1 MKFKEYVNKAIEL
14 QQTSAAFYREHAEKA
29 QREIT
34 KTAHDPDL
42 SAQGRA
48 KKAAE
53 VRQRLGNELLQAAA
67 KRKQEYVDLLTAAKA
82 DAEATIKRGIKKPA
96 DEKVE
101 NFKKKIDKLKVE
113 LMLAPNFEVAE
124 RKINETMKQIDDP
137 YFATML
143 ADEFV
148 NIVPQALSLA
158 GDKGKAKM
166 QLSQM
171 YERLNN
177 DYLPAEV
184 KEARQAVEFINA
196 SLANPSLFS
205 DVVVSH
211 AIELFGREVGR
222 NLNTPEN
229 YEEMGN

>member
-1 MKFKEYVNKAIEL
+1 MKFKEYIKKAMEL

-82 DAEATIKRGIKKPA
+82 DAE
-96 DEKVE
+96 KVVKTKLKQPTDVE
-101 NFKKKIDKLKVE
+101 DFKKEIDRLKVE
-113 LMLAPNFEVAE
+113 VMLAPNADVATQKIE
-124 RKINETMKQIDDP
+124 ATMRKITDP
-137 YFATML
+137 YHAVML
-143 ADEFV
+143 ADQFV
-148 NIVPQALSLA
+148 EVVPQVLGLP

-166 QLSQM
+166 QLSQLFD
-171 YERLNN
+171 RLNN
-177 DYLPAEV
+177 EYLPTEV
-184 KEARQAVEFINA
+184 KEARKAIEFINA
-196 SLANPSLFS
+196 SLANPVLFS
-205 DVVVSH
+205 EVVVNH
-211 AIELFGREVGR
+211 AVDLFGREIGR